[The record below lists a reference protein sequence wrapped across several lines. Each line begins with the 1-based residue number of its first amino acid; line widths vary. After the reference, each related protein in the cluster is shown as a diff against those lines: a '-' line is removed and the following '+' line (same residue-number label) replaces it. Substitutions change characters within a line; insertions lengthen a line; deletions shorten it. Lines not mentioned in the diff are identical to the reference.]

1 MAFHHGR
8 EEGYVLPAIIPDT
21 PEHRL
26 HMSSWCNGT
35 ALRPSGGV
43 GLAPW
48 VGGPLHL
55 RHMAAYC
62 EARAPNHS
70 LASELWAGGLGP
82 QVEARFKA
90 IGFEIFSETA
100 ALPAPLPL
108 TAAVVL
114 LFAALIL
121 ALALTTRLKP
131 LRPSPPLLV

>member
-1 MAFHHGR
+1 
-8 EEGYVLPAIIPDT
+8 
-21 PEHRL
+21 
-26 HMSSWCNGT
+26 
-35 ALRPSGGV
+35 
-43 GLAPW
+43 
-48 VGGPLHL
+48 
-55 RHMAAYC
+55 MAAYC

-90 IGFEIFSETA
+90 MLGFEIFSETA
-100 ALPAPLPL
+100 AVPAPLPL

-121 ALALTTRLKP
+121 ALALTARLKP

>member
-1 MAFHHGR
+1 MA

-70 LASELWAGGLGP
+70 LTSELWAGGLGP

-90 IGFEIFSETA
+90 MLGFEVLSETA
-100 ALPAPLPL
+100 AVPAPLPL

-121 ALALTTRLKP
+121 ALALAARLKP